1 MHYKKEKDAC
11 RQGLDNVRGV
21 ERKQDDCQAC
31 PFLFYVLS
39 HTYTQL
45 VTGKDA
51 QEPLSVSH
59 RVVFNIKSTSE
70 GMKEN
75 QGHHKQ
81 NMSCYVKFTR
91 ELKKKK
97 HHAR

>member
-1 MHYKKEKDAC
+1 MSIPLLCAFPH
-11 RQGLDNVRGV
+11 L
-21 ERKQDDCQAC
+21 
-31 PFLFYVLS
+31 
-39 HTYTQL
+39 HTQL

-81 NMSCYVKFTR
+81 NMSCYVKFIR
-91 ELKKKK
+91 ELKKKKKK